1 MCTGCLPHTHT
12 HTHTLTHT
20 HTHTL
25 RAHTARVQV
34 VNTLYEARGELE
46 TLAAML
52 RAAGWQNVTQRVVGP
67 PCVEVPA
74 PKQRP
79 LHENGVLSKAAP
91 PRRACAEPRWR
102 PRANVIVSATRSD
115 SRGGRLVQMPRKVRV
130 RSPPQ

>member
-1 MCTGCLPHTHT
+1 M
-12 HTHTLTHT
+12 
-20 HTHTL
+20 
-25 RAHTARVQV
+25 QV

-102 PRANVIVSATRSD
+102 PRANVIVCATRSD
-115 SRGGRLVQMPRKVRV
+115 PRGGRSGKNGNPLFPTRHIK
-130 RSPPQ
+130 SNPS